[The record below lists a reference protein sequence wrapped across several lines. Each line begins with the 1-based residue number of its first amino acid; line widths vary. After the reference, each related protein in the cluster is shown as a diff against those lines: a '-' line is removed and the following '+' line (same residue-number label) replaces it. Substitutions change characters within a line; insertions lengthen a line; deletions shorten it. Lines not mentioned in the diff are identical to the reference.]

1 MNRQLVCPVVS
12 APAVMWAVAA
22 PLGSE
27 MVLSGER
34 RGYHSPLPSTSRNSQ
49 YAIEK
54 EIFLGGWNCLSPQ
67 TTHTKKSILW
77 NINLLTY
84 FTGLDNKTEKPDK
97 TDLANGGGKTLW
109 FHCQKCQ
116 FSSSPILG
124 GEGDNI
130 SWCGHIC
137 YISGA
142 SQVTCHSDYFRLSPS
157 GQFLFRAALILW
169 GFQFEGKII
178 SSNFSFSHE
187 LPNIWF

>member
-27 MVLSGER
+27 MVPSGER

-116 FSSSPILG
+116 FSSSLG
-124 GEGDNI
+124 
-130 SWCGHIC
+130 WRRWRRWQ
-137 YISGA
+137 YISVGVDIFA
-142 SQVTCHSDYFRLSPS
+142 VSVEHHRSRVTLITSAYLHLVSSFS
-157 GQFLFRAALILW
+157 GQLL
-169 GFQFEGKII
+169 
-178 SSNFSFSHE
+178 S
-187 LPNIWF
+187 